1 MGECQICL
9 KRLAEGDI
17 SYPLICPR
25 ACGFNMCTI
34 CVTHLVKTSVGKSSN
49 NPPTTIT
56 TTTTNSH
63 NNNNSNPI
71 GRPNGKGG
79 MRLQCPQCRGDIA
92 LTIEDTLLLRN
103 AQAINELKGIP
114 DSELNGAELR
124 QKHSIT
130 AEEIQQAKLRL
141 DQYVADI
148 ANGNVP
154 KKKENDKTI
163 AGGGEQQSD
172 PDIDDT
178 LLIGLGDAMTDAE
191 KMYVTQLMTSGSANK
206 LAQAA
211 QILSEIERAV
221 RKGQID
227 SAATPPSPGKKK
239 DPKKDPKGKYTEAE
253 KRALEMSMTTE
264 ERSENE
270 RKERH
275 DRMYPLPD
283 RMPRY
288 VILKANFDVY
298 AKHSK
303 VIKFV
308 DDGWDGSV
316 ADAYSRVHLT
326 ESEQRGDG
334 GESLHGGGSD
344 IDSDYSTTHS
354 ESGFDSDDDE
364 GDNEEFINTNVKKYK
379 NRVLIR
385 KARRQAAKQGIQKGD
400 VVSHLNGDEFK
411 GTAADLRQ
419 AINQF
424 YLSGNKDYTFSF
436 TLNAEQSTAAAL
448 KLRAMVD
455 GLMHCSESFV

>member
-1 MGECQICL
+1 MMESTSTMGECQICL
-9 KRLAEGDI
+9 KVLAEGEI

-25 ACGFNMCTI
+25 ACGFNMCTK
-34 CVTHLVKTSVGKSSN
+34 CVTHLVKTSVGKSNPNPSSN
-49 NPPTTIT
+49 NPPPTT
-56 TTTTNSH
+56 TTTTNT
-63 NNNNSNPI
+63 I
-71 GRPNGKGG
+71 VKRNGKGG
-79 MRLQCPQCRGDIA
+79 IRLQCPQCRGDIA

-130 AEEIQQAKLRL
+130 AEEIQEAKLRL
-141 DQYVADI
+141 DRYVADI
-148 ANGNVP
+148 AAGNVP
-154 KKKENDKTI
+154 KKKENDKAT
-163 AGGGEQQSD
+163 AAGEQLD
-172 PDIDDT
+172 LGIDDT

-191 KMYVTQLMTSGSANK
+191 KMYVTQLMTSGNVNK

-227 SAATPPSPGKKK
+227 GATPPSPGKKK
-239 DPKKDPKGKYTEAE
+239 DSKSKRTDAE
-253 KRALEMSMTTE
+253 KRALEMAMTKE
-264 ERSENE
+264 ERADKE

-275 DRMYPLPD
+275 NRMYPLPD

-288 VILKANFDVY
+288 VILKATFDVY

-326 ESEQRGDG
+326 ESEKRGDG
-334 GESLHGGGSD
+334 GESLHGTSESD

-354 ESGFDSDDDE
+354 ESGFDTDDDE
-364 GDNEEFINTNVKKYK
+364 GENEEFINTNVKKYK